1 MTEAVQEPVEEQIHE
16 RAQEGREILRIEGLY
31 KHFPITAGVFKRRV
45 GQVHAVDGVDLSL
58 RAGETLGLVG
68 ESGCGKTTLGRT
80 VIKLLHPTDGRIIFN
95 GQDITNFSRRR
106 MRDVRRELQIV
117 FQDPY
122 ASLNP
127 RMTVREI
134 VAEPLRVHNMYKGR
148 EGRGRVD
155 ELLRTV
161 GLSPEHAN
169 RFPHEFSGGQRQRI
183 GFARALAL
191 NPQMVVLDEPVSALD
206 VSIRAQVVNLLESLQ
221 RDFGLTYLFIAHD
234 LSLVRHISDRVAV
247 MYLGRVVEIGSR
259 ADIYERPS
267 HPYTQALLSAI
278 PIEEPTQRGKRK
290 RIVLEGDV
298 PNPANPPSGCRFR
311 TRCWKAQPI
320 CAEEDPALVD
330 RGQGHPSA
338 CHFAEIVKPLQLAG
352 EPAPVAT

>member
-1 MTEAVQEPVEEQIHE
+1 VSEAPIEEVHE
-16 RAQEGREILRIEGLY
+16 RAEEGREILRIDGLY

-80 VIKLLHPTDGRIIFN
+80 IIRLLDPTDGKIIFN
-95 GQDITNFSRRR
+95 GQDITGYSRRR
-106 MRDVRRELQIV
+106 MREVRRELQIV

-134 VAEPLRVHNMYKGR
+134 VAEPLRVHGLYKGR
-148 EGRGRVD
+148 EGRGRID

-206 VSIRAQVVNLLESLQ
+206 VSIRAQVINLLESLQ

-247 MYLGRVVEIGSR
+247 MYLGRVVEIGTR
-259 ADIYERPS
+259 EDIYERPS

-278 PIEEPTQRGKRK
+278 PIEEPGQRGRRK

-320 CAEEDPALVD
+320 CAEEDPALID

-338 CHFAEIVKPLQLAG
+338 CHFAEIVKPLQIADV
-352 EPAPVAT
+352 PNPVAG